1 MPTLRRK
8 DNPMTAPKFQFTG
21 PELQLFAAADWAVG
35 QLPPAFPLSAT
46 VAVNPFLGQAG
57 EDRAVTAARL
67 ARVAGARIFRDRS
80 DVAAMVKDGRIGQ
93 SDLARAA
100 AMQGLDVAQLQA
112 GLDAPAPTPQALPT
126 VACLVAEATDVDWP
140 EFLEDR
146 LGVWSSVHFD
156 KGQAF
161 WPAPKGGY
169 FAGWRA
175 FASRDL
181 TPGIAGLSGFAEAVA
196 DLPDDPG
203 VAFAVTCERLGLN
216 PEAARDYFHRLL
228 MTMGGWAQYA
238 RHLSWVAERDGGR
251 NAEALE
257 MLYVRAIWDMLLLE
271 RFEEQVGAKWA
282 EALEAYAAPVEPS
295 VDDRID
301 AALQEAADRA
311 GEAELRAKLSEAPA
325 PAEDAERP
333 ALQAAFCID
342 VRSEVFRRALERA
355 DTGVR
360 TLGFAGFFGLAA
372 THRGMASD
380 IIEARAPVLLSPGL
394 ESQSGAAPA
403 EDLAARIH
411 ARALRAW
418 GRFKMAAVSA
428 FAFVEAAGPLYLW
441 KLAKDTL
448 PHGKAQKVEP
458 APVADWDA
466 EARIA
471 AAGQVLRAMSL
482 TENFA
487 RLVLIAGHGAGVT
500 NAPHAS
506 ALQCGAC
513 GGHAGDVNARLLAAL
528 LNDPVVRGGL
538 VGKGIEIPEDTV
550 FVAGLHDTVSDH
562 VTLFH
567 DLAMPEHGRDIER
580 LEAMLAKAGA
590 VARLERSVVLPRA
603 NDAEQLALRGGD
615 WSDLRP
621 EWGLAGCSAFIAAPR
636 HRSVGRDLG
645 GRSFLHSYDWHADKG
660 FGTLELILTAPVVVA
675 SWISL
680 QYYGSSVAP
689 EAFGAGNKLIHNVT
703 GGIGVVEGNGG
714 LLRAGLP
721 WQSVHDGDSLRHEPL
736 RLSVVVEAPTEAI
749 SAILDKNPDVR
760 ALFDNGWLAL
770 SAMDDQGQI
779 AWRYDSG
786 SWIPQ
791 IKEVERLSVA

>member
-1 MPTLRRK
+1 
-8 DNPMTAPKFQFTG
+8 MTAPKFQFTG

-46 VAVNPFLGQAG
+46 VAVNPFLGQAD
-57 EDRAVTAARL
+57 EARAVTAARL
-67 ARVAGARIFRDRS
+67 SRVAGTRIFRDR
-80 DVAAMVKDGRIGQ
+80 DEVAAMVTDGRIGQ

-100 AMQGLDVAQLQA
+100 AMQDLDLAQVQA
-112 GLDAPAPTPQALPT
+112 GLEAPAPAPEALPT
-126 VACLVAEATDVDWP
+126 VACLVAEATGVDWP
-140 EFLEDR
+140 EFLADR
-146 LGVWSSVHFD
+146 LGAWSAVHFD

-169 FAGWRA
+169 FAGWRG

-203 VAFAVTCERLGLN
+203 VAFAVTCERLGLS

-251 NAEALE
+251 DAEALE

-271 RFEEQVGAKWA
+271 RFEDRVGAGWA
-282 EALEAYAAPVEPS
+282 EALAAYAAPVEPS
-295 VDDRID
+295 LEDRID

-311 GEAELRAKLSEAPA
+311 GEAELRRKLAKVETPA
-325 PAEDAERP
+325 QAADRP
-333 ALQAAFCID
+333 AIQAAFCID

-360 TLGFAGFFGLAA
+360 TLGFAGFFGLA
-372 THRGMASD
+372 TSHRSMASD
-380 IIEARAPVLLSPGL
+380 IVEARAPVLLSPGL
-394 ESQSGAAPA
+394 ESRADAVPA
-403 EDLAARIH
+403 EDLAARVH

-448 PHGKAQKVEP
+448 PHGKAHTAQP
-458 APVADWDA
+458 APVAAWDLH
-466 EARIA
+466 ARIA

-482 TENFA
+482 TQNFA

-528 LNDPVVRGGL
+528 LNDTEVRAGL
-538 VGKGIEIPEDTV
+538 REQGIEVPEDTA
-550 FVAGLHDTVSDH
+550 FIAGLHDTVSDRVRLYEDH
-562 VTLFH
+562 PLPGH
-567 DLAMPEHGRDIER
+567 AGDLARLRSG
-580 LEAMLAKAGA
+580 LEAAGKLAREERAG
-590 VARLERSVVLPRA
+590 RLPRA
-603 NDAEQLALRGGD
+603 ASGTALPKRGGD
-615 WSDLRP
+615 WSELRP
-621 EWGLAGCSAFIAAPR
+621 EWGLAGCAGFVAAPR
-636 HRSVGRDLG
+636 GRSAGADLG
-645 GRSFLHSYDWHADKG
+645 GRIFLHDYDWQADKE
-660 FGTLELILTAPVVVA
+660 FATLEVILTAPVVVA

-680 QYYGSSVAP
+680 QYHGSAVAP
-689 EAFGAGNKLIHNVT
+689 EVFGAGNKLIHNVT

-714 LLRAGLP
+714 TLRPGLP
-721 WQSVHDGDSLRHEPL
+721 MQSVHDGEALRHEPQ
-736 RLSVVVEAPTEAI
+736 RLSVVVEAPTQAI
-749 SAILDKNPDVR
+749 SAILDRHAAVK

-770 SAMDDQGQI
+770 MTLDGEGRFANRYEGGQWVPVTPEE
-779 AWRYDSG
+779 AAA
-786 SWIPQ
+786 
-791 IKEVERLSVA
+791 LNAA

>member
-1 MPTLRRK
+1 
-8 DNPMTAPKFQFTG
+8 MTAPKFQFTG

-100 AMQGLDVAQLQA
+100 AMQGLDLAQLQA

-311 GEAELRAKLSEAPA
+311 GEAELRAKLSEIEA

-448 PHGKAQKVEP
+448 PHGKAHKVEP

-482 TENFA
+482 TGNFA
-487 RLVLIAGHGAGVT
+487 RLVLIAGHGSGVT

-513 GGHAGDVNARLLAAL
+513 GGHAGDVNARLLAGL
-528 LNDPVVRGGL
+528 LNDSTVRKGL
-538 VGKGIEIPEDTV
+538 RDQGIEVPDDTM
-550 FVAGLHDTVSDH
+550 FIAGMHDTVSDKLSLYEDSPLPQH
-562 VTLFH
+562 AS
-567 DLAMPEHGRDIER
+567 DLARLR
-580 LEAMLAKAGA
+580 SALEAAGKLAREERAG
-590 VARLERSVVLPRA
+590 LLPRA
-603 NDAEQLALRGGD
+603 ASSESLPKRGGD
-615 WSDLRP
+615 WSELRP
-621 EWGLAGCSAFIAAPR
+621 EWGLAGCAGFIAAPR
-636 HRSVGRDLG
+636 GRSAGADLG
-645 GRSFLHSYDWHADKG
+645 GRVFLHDYDWQADKE
-660 FGTLELILTAPVVVA
+660 FATLEVILTAPVVVA

-680 QYYGSSVAP
+680 QYHGSAVAP
-689 EAFGAGNKLIHNVT
+689 EVFGAGNKLIHNVT

-714 LLRAGLP
+714 TLRPGLP
-721 WQSVHDGDSLRHEPL
+721 MQSVHDGEALRHEPQ
-736 RLSVVVEAPTEAI
+736 RLSVVVEAPTQAI
-749 SAILDKNPDVR
+749 SAILDRHEGVK

-770 SAMDDQGQI
+770 MTLDAEGQI
-779 AWRYDSG
+779 ASRYEAG
-786 SWIPQ
+786 QWVPVATG
-791 IKEVERLSVA
+791 EAVLSVA